1 MADTYTKADVKDA
14 HDKDI
19 PITKAWTEDKSE
31 GFTIR
36 DLESR
41 IANLDKQIETLTKQ
55 KTDYQAMITEAEKVI
70 AG

>member
-1 MADTYTKADVKDA
+1 MADTYTKANVTDT

-36 DLESR
+36 DLESK
-41 IANLDKQIETLTKQ
+41 IVNLDKQIDTATKL